1 MFYHQKDL
9 VEVDKSVHVLIID
22 DEERITRIYKKILDQ
37 YYTVSVAN
45 TIHQS
50 FDRLV
55 SEIFDVIILDYSF
68 DKKIDGIEYSN
79 IIRNTQPTVFI
90 LMYTDERDYEM
101 VKRAINFGSIDRFLN
116 KPVNTK
122 ELINIVKM
130 VKDSSKV
137 KVDHSVD
144 EILRQSKA
152 KQAIGSVLNPHQ
164 DVQYG
169 RVDGIIFSKD
179 SLPLFSKI
187 PSKELFNNFSD
198 TLFTGM
204 ISALGSFGD
213 ELFDTQTGLRTLT
226 YGNVSLV
233 FERTPQIDV
242 CFILSN
248 VDVLNQEKIVSSLS
262 IVLEKLQRKLED
274 DKKFLSTL
282 EIEDP
287 FIQTLV
293 YDFEMLLNAK

>member
-9 VEVDKSVHVLIID
+9 IEVDKSVHVLIID

-37 YYTVSVAN
+37 YYTISVAN

-50 FDRLV
+50 FDLLV
-55 SEIFDVIILDYSF
+55 SEIFDVIILDFRF

-101 VKRAINFGSIDRFLN
+101 VKRAINYGSIDRFLN
-116 KPVNTK
+116 KPINTK
-122 ELINIVKM
+122 ELISIVKT
-130 VKDSSKV
+130 VKDGNKIQIDHN
-137 KVDHSVD
+137 VDKL
-144 EILRQSKA
+144 LRQDKA
-152 KQAIGSVLNPHQ
+152 KQAIGSVLNPYQ
-164 DVQYG
+164 SVQYS

-213 ELFDTQTGLRTLT
+213 ELFDTDSGLRTLT

-248 VDVLNQEKIVSSLS
+248 VDLLNQEKIISSLS
-262 IVLEKLQRKLED
+262 IVLEKLQKKLEEE
-274 DKKFLSTL
+274 KNFLSTL
-282 EIEDP
+282 QIEDP

-293 YDFEMLLNAK
+293 YDFEILLNAK